1 MALPAFVASAVE
13 SWADFYGHHQLVS
26 VAVRYLHLAG
36 LVVGGGTALAAD
48 RQILRAARSG
58 PSARSGIVAALD
70 ASHRVVVPALA
81 VVVTT
86 GLLMTASDTETFFAS
101 RLYWS
106 KMGLV
111 GLLLLN
117 GLGLLAAERAIAGE
131 RPKGW
136 LWLGLTSAASLVL
149 WLTILFFGVW
159 LTAAA

>member
-1 MALPAFVASAVE
+1 MALPAFLTPTVNA
-13 SWADFYGHHQLVS
+13 WADFYGHHQFVS
-26 VAVRYLHLAG
+26 VSIRYLHLAG
-36 LVVGGGTALAAD
+36 LIVGGGTALAID
-48 RQILRAARSG
+48 RQVLGAVRSG
-58 PSARSGIVAALD
+58 PGARPGIVAVLD

-81 VVVTT
+81 LVVTT
-86 GLLMTASDTETFFAS
+86 GLLMTASDTDTFFAS

-117 GLGLLAAERAIAGE
+117 GLGLLAAERAIVGE

-136 LWLGLTSAASLVL
+136 HWLGVTSAASLVL

>member
-1 MALPAFVASAVE
+1 MALPAFVVSTVE

-26 VAVRYLHLAG
+26 VTVRYLHLAG
-36 LVVGGGTALAAD
+36 LLVGGGTALAAD
-48 RQILRAARSG
+48 RQVLRAARAGS
-58 PSARSGIVAALD
+58 PARSGVASALH

-86 GLLMTASDTETFFAS
+86 GLLMTASDTETFFVS

-117 GLGLLAAERAIAGE
+117 GLGLLAAERAVAGE
-131 RPKGW
+131 RPSGW
-136 LWLGLTSAASLVL
+136 RWLGLTSAASLLL
-149 WLTILFFGVW
+149 WLIILFFGVW

>member
-1 MALPAFVASAVE
+1 MALPALLASTVD

-26 VAVRYLHLAG
+26 VSVRYLHLAG
-36 LVVGGGTALAAD
+36 LIVGGGTALAAD
-48 RQILRAARSG
+48 RQVLLAARAG
-58 PSARSGIVAALD
+58 SADRAGIVASLD
-70 ASHRVVVPALA
+70 ASHRVVGPALA
-81 VVVTT
+81 VVVAT
-86 GLLMTASDTETFFAS
+86 GLLMTASDTGTFFAS

-117 GLGLLAAERAIAGE
+117 GLGLLAAERAFAGG
-131 RPKGW
+131 RKRGRR
-136 LWLGLTSAASLVL
+136 WLGVTAGASLVL